1 MSIINVYTYLFFL
14 SIDLQRLIIMLLVG
28 SSVIS
33 PPNFSSPSGAS
44 LFSGLTTNAGQQA
57 SSSGGLGTATSGFG
71 AAPLFGSGTG
81 MGSSSFG
88 SPPQLGGQ
96 TAPMGGR

>member
-1 MSIINVYTYLFFL
+1 M
-14 SIDLQRLIIMLLVG
+14 
-28 SSVIS
+28 IS
-33 PPNFSSPSGAS
+33 PPKFSSPSGGS
-44 LFSGLTTNAGQQA
+44 LFSGLTPNTGQQV
-57 SSSGGLGTATSGFG
+57 SSTGGLGTAAMSGFG
-71 AAPLFGSGTG
+71 AAPTFGSGPG